1 MVLHSFSH
9 TANSPLYYEQKPKK
23 VQESSGSECWSR
35 RASAST
41 PNTPTSSTRST
52 ATPIKQTMAA
62 HHNPWAAT
70 RSPVPRANDSA
81 PIKTAK
87 ATVSTAHPYTKQEK
101 NTRGTTETSLM
112 YLPHLP
118 HFLHLTNNVNGGRW
132 RAQNDSLVGLLR
144 SRKRSQLPQ
153 TTDVSSEKTK

>member
-70 RSPVPRANDSA
+70 RSSVPRANDSA

-101 NTRGTTETSLM
+101 NTRGTTETPLM
-112 YLPHLP
+112 HLPHLT
-118 HFLHLTNNVNGGRW
+118 HFLQLTDIVNGARW
-132 RAQNDSLVGLLR
+132 RTQNDYLVGQLR
-144 SRKRSQLPQ
+144 ILKRSQLPQ
-153 TTDVSSEKTK
+153 TIDVSSEKTK